1 MSRAEVLRRVLETAQ
16 LVQGAELDPEAPML
30 QAGMDS
36 LATVELSQRLGQ
48 TLGVALPATLV
59 FDYPSVAAIA
69 AYVDAKLRA
78 ADEGTGDGRGGAGGS
93 CDTTRHTL
101 GSSLDSFAHS
111 PSEAPPLVALIAT
124 HLRLGAMPETSS
136 EQPWR
141 AVNPRA
147 CMVNPLDRW
156 DADGPRIHPVPGSR
170 FACYLSQADLFDPA
184 AFSVSSGEAMF
195 MDPQQRL
202 MLEVGR
208 GGGGVAPW
216 SAADWSVI
224 ADFHLQIGVLCTNRQ
239 VVAA

>member
-1 MSRAEVLRRVLETAQ
+1 
-16 LVQGAELDPEAPML
+16 
-30 QAGMDS
+30 
-36 LATVELSQRLGQ
+36 
-48 TLGVALPATLV
+48 
-59 FDYPSVAAIA
+59 
-69 AYVDAKLRA
+69 
-78 ADEGTGDGRGGAGGS
+78 
-93 CDTTRHTL
+93 
-101 GSSLDSFAHS
+101 
-111 PSEAPPLVALIAT
+111 
-124 HLRLGAMPETSS
+124 MPETSS